1 MQENSTSLAP
11 VGQDAAAPAP
21 KKKAVKPPPEPSVK
35 LMDIERII
43 VDLELQSRV
52 DYHKP
57 TIVDYVEVYKS
68 KTKLPPVDVFYDGG
82 ECLLAGGF
90 HRVAAAKKAGRKLI
104 DVRVHQG
111 DKNDAIAFSV
121 GQNHDHGL
129 RRTNA
134 DKRRA
139 VKMLL
144 SIPRWAIKSDRLIA
158 SQCNVSDKLVA
169 SIRPEPTAES
179 RSSTTRVGRDG
190 KKRKVPKKKAK
201 PVPATP
207 EPVPIEE
214 AVDDHRDQPDTVGL
228 TCPQCGGAE
237 FDADGCCVPCN
248 ADDDLAADDPL
259 LEDEPEADEP
269 ADEQPA
275 EEEPDDAEPE
285 DTGPSAGEDYFDTM
299 IRAVRR
305 AANHLSPAVVVET
318 LERLIEEIR
327 GE

>member
-144 SIPRWAIKSDRLIA
+144 AIPGWKDKTDRAIAKA
-158 SQCNVSDKLVA
+158 CNVSHVFVA
-169 SIRPEPTAES
+169 KVRGADGNV
-179 RSSTTRVGRDG
+179 STCGAREGADG
-190 KKRKVPKKKAK
+190 KSYPVKPKPDPA
-201 PVPATP
+201 PVDEQPA
-207 EPVPIEE
+207 V
-214 AVDDHRDQPDTVGL
+214 DQPDTEGL
-228 TCPQCGGAE
+228 TCSQCGGTE
-237 FDADGCCVPCN
+237 FDGDGCCVACN
-248 ADDDLAADDPL
+248 SEDDPAADDPL
-259 LEDEPEADEP
+259 LQDDQPVEAEQEDLVDDQDSVDDEPEHEDP
-269 ADEQPA
+269 PA
-275 EEEPDDAEPE
+275 E
-285 DTGPSAGEDYFDTM
+285 EDYFDQM
-299 IRAVRR
+299 IRVIRR
-305 AANHLSPAVVVET
+305 AARYRSAGEVIDT
-318 LERLIEEIR
+318 LERMVEDLRNEEY
-327 GE
+327 